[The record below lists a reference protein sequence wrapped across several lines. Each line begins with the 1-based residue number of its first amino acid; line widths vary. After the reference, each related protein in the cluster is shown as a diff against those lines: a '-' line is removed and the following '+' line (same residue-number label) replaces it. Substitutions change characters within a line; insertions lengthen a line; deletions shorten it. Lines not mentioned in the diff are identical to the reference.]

1 MATPVG
7 VSVAFGQDALT
18 ATPTFTRIDDPAGI
32 NVVNRWSVKRGRSYF
47 TNRTDTGTAQ
57 ADFIDTAGKLDP
69 TNSTGPFYPMDPNC
83 PFAIALHNPV
93 SGATATVFTGLVQQ
107 VPQTLD
113 VSGKVATGS
122 VMAADMFSLLAIG
135 EIEPGLDFDSSA
147 AGTSAANTVGD
158 TTFAAQDVQARIKA
172 LLADAGVPSGLTDVF
187 SGNVDVQACV
197 YPPGT
202 TYLEAIW
209 DAADAEF
216 PGLANCYVSK
226 TGKFTFHGRLAR
238 FNPTDSQYGISTW
251 NVGDTAA
258 VSGSTALALVSEIS
272 FDRDV
277 AKVINAS
284 LFSPD
289 GIDDGDIPAQLSAAT
304 ASVAQFGNR
313 TWSGTNLLTA
323 DGLNDSLGANAE
335 TALFSQYY
343 VDNFADAQ
351 TRISQLSFKW
361 VPTSAPNAAAHW
373 AFLCGVEISDLVNVT
388 TTHPGGGGFSAEPY
402 FVEGISYEM
411 SSAGASGGVDLTL
424 TLDLSPQAY
433 FNQDPFS

>member
-1 MATPVG
+1 M
-7 VSVAFGQDALT
+7 SV
-18 ATPTFTRIDDPAGI
+18 
-32 NVVNRWSVKRGRSYF
+32 NVVNRWTTKRGRSYF

-57 ADFIDTAGKLDP
+57 VDYIDTQGALDP

-93 SGATATVFTGLVQQ
+93 TNTWTTVFTGLVQQ

-113 VSGKVATGS
+113 VSENYLSGS

-135 EIEPGLDFDSSA
+135 EIEPGLDFDSSS
-147 AGTSAANTVGD
+147 AGTSSANTIGD

-172 LLADAGVPSGLTDVF
+172 LLADAGVPVARTNVF
-187 SGNVDVQACV
+187 SGNVDVQASV

-202 TYLEAIW
+202 TYLEAIF

-216 PGLANCYVSK
+216 PGLANCFISK
-226 TGKFTFHGRLAR
+226 SGRFTFHGRKAR
-238 FNPTDSQYGISTW
+238 FDPANYAANGISTW
-251 NVGDTAA
+251 DAGDTAA
-258 VSGSTALALVSEIS
+258 VELDSGKALIAGLS

-277 AKVINAS
+277 AKIINAS
-284 LFSPD
+284 MFSPD
-289 GIDDGDIPAQLSAAT
+289 NIADTDLAGQLATNSASIT
-304 ASVAQFGNR
+304 QYGNR

-323 DGLNDSLGANAE
+323 DGLNDSRNANEE
-335 TALFSQYY
+335 TALFGTYY
-343 VDNFADAQ
+343 VDNFHDAQ
-351 TRISQLSFKW
+351 NRISQLTFKW

-388 TTHPGGGGFSAEPY
+388 TTHPGGGGFQAEPY

-411 SSAGASGGVDLTL
+411 SAAGAAGGVDLTM

-433 FNQDPFS
+433 FTTDPGFVT